1 MTLEEAKELTRTQL
15 SEQCK
20 KAKSVI
26 ATSDGSFYFNGN
38 ADTIKAHAK
47 EQGLEVFELKPVNT
61 ETPKKK

>member
-1 MTLEEAKELTRTQL
+1 MTFEEAKEHARTQL

-26 ATSDGSFYFNGN
+26 ATSDGSFYLNGN

-47 EQGLEVFELKPVNT
+47 DQGLEVFEIKPEPPN
-61 ETPKKK
+61 KKK